1 MGRIIVSGSNNYND
15 PWRIDNLPHELKN
28 HFNSE
33 AFKEFT
39 KVRAGHQELEEALG
53 WSTTIKI
60 ICIVLNWVNLS
71 PSFLFL
77 QRLLRS
83 SRVKRMTR
91 VLNKQTNYKQ
101 EGLFKKDRNYELKW
115 TVTSDKSKLFL
126 NIVNTDESQK
136 NFLNWELPFPQKF
149 LISSLGSSQSATG
162 PTTNPSR
169 WRSETPR

>member
-1 MGRIIVSGSNNYND
+1 VKVSLSQ
-15 PWRIDNLPHELKN
+15 
-28 HFNSE
+28 
-33 AFKEFT
+33 
-39 KVRAGHQELEEALG
+39 QELEEELS
-53 WSTTIKI
+53 WSSTTKI
-60 ICIVLNWVNLS
+60 ICIILHWVNLS

-83 SRVKRMTR
+83 SRVKRMTK

-126 NIVNTDESQK
+126 NIVNTDETQK

-149 LISSLGSSQSATG
+149 LISSLFLTV
-162 PTTNPSR
+162 SR
-169 WRSETPR
+169 QRLLQPALQNGDPRPVANQDHRPPQRCHR